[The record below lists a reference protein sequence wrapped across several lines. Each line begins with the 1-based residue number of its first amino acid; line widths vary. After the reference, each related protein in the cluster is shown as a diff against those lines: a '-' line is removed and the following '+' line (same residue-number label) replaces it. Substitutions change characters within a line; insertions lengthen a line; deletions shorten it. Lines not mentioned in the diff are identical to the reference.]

1 MTGIASRW
9 LAGTCLGPCSCKLA
23 DSIMAVVVQA
33 NALDKGGAE
42 HKSRRDGAKER
53 WFLKKYR
60 IVWYGV
66 YYLKQV
72 KEKE

>member
-1 MTGIASRW
+1 
-9 LAGTCLGPCSCKLA
+9 
-23 DSIMAVVVQA
+23 MAVVVQA

-42 HKSRRDGAKER
+42 QKSRRDGAKER

-66 YYLKQV
+66 
-72 KEKE
+72 